1 MKNNESAREQR
12 SMFSMTFMIMAVL
25 FSVCLIASN
34 LYASKIFSVMGIT
47 LPGAVIIFPIS
58 YILNDC
64 LCEVYGYRK
73 ARLVIWIGFAMN
85 LFIVLMSQLV
95 VALPAASFWTGNE
108 AFHLVFGA
116 TPKALVASMLGFLAG
131 STLNAWVMSKM
142 KVASNGRRFSLRAVL
157 SSSVGESADSLIFIP
172 IMFWS
177 IGLKAMLLMMLA
189 QVVTKVVYEIVILPV
204 TNVVVKWVKRRE
216 GIDTYDREISYNP
229 FKILDI

>member
-1 MKNNESAREQR
+1 
-12 SMFSMTFMIMAVL
+12 MFSMTFMIMAVL

-34 LYASKIFSVMGIT
+34 LYASKIFSVWGIT

-85 LFIVLMSQLV
+85 LFVVLMSQLV
-95 VALPAASFWTGNE
+95 VALPAASFWMGNE
-108 AFHLVFGA
+108 SFELVFGA

-157 SSSVGESADSLIFIP
+157 SSIVGESADSLIFIP

-177 IGLKAMLLMMLA
+177 IGMKAMLMMILA
-189 QVVTKVVYEIVILPV
+189 QVVTKVAYEIVILPV
-204 TNVVVKWVKRRE
+204 TNVVVKWVKKRE
-216 GIDTYDREISYNP
+216 GIDTYDRAISYNP
-229 FKILDI
+229 FKIMDI